1 MGARH
6 GPLITV
12 VPSICSI
19 RIHMYRNKYA
29 SLFLSVSLYPS
40 LDPGSVSISM
50 RGCGLVSP

>member
-6 GPLITV
+6 GPLITA

-40 LDPGSVSISM
+40 LDPGSASISM